1 MEIEFYVELVA
12 FRHFH
17 AVDEAV
23 DDHFPGLG
31 TGRATE
37 PGIRQYT
44 LLLFIAR
51 MRIFLWLFI
60 DSVLCSCTGVIFPA
74 EAAAFL
80 IQHIPNRRF
89 CYFAQDSALPEKQ
102 FSRRLVGHIAVF
114 YKNNAH
120 VMYVRTIT
128 ISFFYSNYENDI
140 FLLLMEK
147 CYIVHNTKTTF

>member
-1 MEIEFYVELVA
+1 MRLRTPEMQANERHAKSGTSRVKVQAEEELAQVEIEFYVELVA

-51 MRIFLWLFI
+51 MRIFLWLF
-60 DSVLCSCTGVIFPA
+60 
-74 EAAAFL
+74 
-80 IQHIPNRRF
+80 
-89 CYFAQDSALPEKQ
+89 Y
-102 FSRRLVGHIAVF
+102 
-114 YKNNAH
+114 
-120 VMYVRTIT
+120 
-128 ISFFYSNYENDI
+128 
-140 FLLLMEK
+140 
-147 CYIVHNTKTTF
+147 